1 MYIINVCIIYLVQI
15 VKMIYYN
22 NINIGIILTKQTI
35 LYLCSYN
42 CKPFLFMLNIVI
54 FGAPGSGKGTQSEKL
69 IEKYHL
75 THISTGEILR
85 NEIEHDTKLGQLANK
100 YMSEGQLVPD
110 EVVIDILDGLLG
122 DNPDSVGFIFDG
134 FPRTLKQGEALDKML
149 SKRGERI
156 NVVLSLEVDDEELTD
171 RLVKR
176 GEISGRSDDTPETIK
191 SRLQVYYGQ
200 TAQLKE
206 YYANQGNLALI
217 DGIGTVDDIFGRIEN
232 TVDKLKY

>member
-1 MYIINVCIIYLVQI
+1 MGLFLLSKQFFIFAVIT
-15 VKMIYYN
+15 VK
-22 NINIGIILTKQTI
+22 L
-35 LYLCSYN
+35 
-42 CKPFLFMLNIVI
+42 FLFMLNIVI

-85 NEIEHDTKLGQLANK
+85 NEIEQDTKLGQLANK

-110 EVVIDILDGLLG
+110 EVVIDILDGLLT

-134 FPRTLKQGEALDKML
+134 FPRTSKQGEALDEML
-149 SKRGERI
+149 RKRDERI

-206 YYANQGNLALI
+206 YYAKQGNLALI
-217 DGIGTVDDIFGRIEN
+217 DGIGTVDDIFSRIEN
-232 TVDKLKY
+232 TVDKLNY